1 MRDELLAFYEREL
14 SFLRQMGAE
23 FAEKYPKIA
32 SRLVLEPDRCEDPHV
47 ERLLEGF
54 AFLAARIHLKLDDDF
69 PEITQALLN
78 ILFPHYTRPIPSCTV
93 VEFHL
98 DPEQG
103 KLATGLKVPRESVLF
118 SRPVD
123 GYPNKFRTSYET
135 TVWPVTVSEAQWI
148 TPDRLK
154 PAVRATDAVAA
165 LRMVLTC
172 LPDVSFDQL
181 QMNTLRLYL
190 NGESNLVHA
199 LYELLCNNTT
209 QVLLREA
216 NPNSKRQPVVLPASV
231 VRPVGFSDEDALL
244 PYPRRSFMGYRLL
257 QEYFTFPEK
266 FFFLDVTGLEQFAR
280 AGAKDKAEIVF
291 LISPFEREDRQ
302 QMLEM
307 GVSPKTTKLACTPVI
322 NLFPLTAE
330 PILLDQTR
338 PEYPIIPDVRR
349 PMATEIFSVDAV
361 VTTNPQTQEVIDYEP
376 FYSFRHGT
384 LRDRKQKQAFWHISR
399 RPSNK
404 PSDDGT
410 EVSISLVDL
419 SGRMV
424 CPEAD
429 TLTVRCTCTNRDL
442 PARLPFGNDAGDFEL
457 EGVSAVRKVIALH
470 KPTAPVRPATD
481 KGAFWRLISHL
492 SLNYLSLVAEG
503 KESLQEILRLYN
515 FSRSTYLE
523 KQIGGITE
531 LKSERHF
538 ARVVSE
544 SGISFV
550 RGTRVEMELDEE
562 QFVGGGVYLFAS
574 VLEHFLGLYTSLNS
588 FSQLVARTRQRKEVV
603 REWPPRAGQTVLL

>member
-1 MRDELLAFYEREL
+1 MRDELLAYYEREL

-32 SRLVLEPDRCEDPHV
+32 SRLVLEADRCEDPHV

-78 ILFPHYTRPIPSCTV
+78 ILFPHYTRPIPSMTV
-93 VEFHL
+93 VELHL

-123 GYPNKFRTSYET
+123 GYPNKFRTSYDT
-135 TVWPVTVSEAQWI
+135 TVWPLTVSDAQWI

-165 LRMVLTC
+165 LRLVLTC
-172 LPDVSFDQL
+172 LPDVTFDQL
-181 QMNTLRLYL
+181 QLGTLRFYL

-209 QVLLREA
+209 QILLREA
-216 NPNSKRQPVVLPASV
+216 NPNSKKQPVALPASAL
-231 VRPVGFSDEDALL
+231 RPVGFAELEALL
-244 PYPRRSFMGYRLL
+244 PYPRRSFLGYRLL
-257 QEYFTFPEK
+257 QEYFSFPEK
-266 FFFLDVTGLEQFAR
+266 FFFLDLTGLEQLAR
-280 AGAKDKAEIVF
+280 TGAKDKAEIVL

-302 QMLEM
+302 QTLEM
-307 GVSPKTTKLACTPVI
+307 GVSPKTMKLACTPII

-338 PEYPIIPDVRR
+338 PEYPIVPDVRR
-349 PMATEIFSVDAV
+349 TAATEIFSVDDV
-361 VTTNPQTQEVIDYEP
+361 LTTNPQTQEVIDYEP
-376 FYSFRHGT
+376 FYSFRHAT

-404 PSDDGT
+404 PNDEGT

-424 CPEAD
+424 CPDAD

-492 SLNYLSLVAEG
+492 SLNYLSLVNEG
-503 KESLQEILRLYN
+503 RESLQEILRLYN
-515 FSRSTYLE
+515 FGRSTYLE
-523 KQIGGITE
+523 KQIGGIVE
-531 LKSERHF
+531 LKSGRHF

-544 SGISFV
+544 TGISFV

-574 VLEHFLGLYTSLNS
+574 VLEYFLGLYTSLNS